1 MSILLAT
8 PFRRLLAVACGAV
21 LLTGSSAAQAEVH
34 WSEDIESSLKSANA
48 QQRLVLMKFTAT
60 WCGPCRKMEAVTFGD
75 PAVANLVNQ
84 NFVPVLVD
92 GDKHKDLVKHLQVV
106 AFPSLLVVSPDMVIL
121 HREKGFK
128 TAKQLMPKLQ
138 AIVAQ
143 HRTSASMPNAMASM
157 PQTNRQQPAATRTA
171 MASTTRPVSQTR
183 AQPPVARPMTPA
195 FAGLCLP
202 AVFETRSLVNGK
214 PEFSVK
220 YRGKLLYF
228 SSPQQMQTFKTN
240 PNKYWPTKDGACPVT
255 LAEEGRIV
263 EGQLQYAAMFRGQL
277 WLTSTAEKMQR
288 FVTLPASFV
297 DSLPK

>member
-1 MSILLAT
+1 MSISHAILSRKLLAI
-8 PFRRLLAVACGAV
+8 ACGAA
-21 LLTGSSAAQAEVH
+21 LLASSASAVRADVN
-34 WSEDIESSLKSANA
+34 WSDDIEGSLKSANV

-60 WCGPCRKMEAVTFGD
+60 WCGPCRKMEAVTFGN

-92 GDKHKDLVKHLQVV
+92 GDKHKDLVKHLQV
-106 AFPSLLVVSPDMVIL
+106 AGFPSLLVVSPDMVIL

-128 TAKQLMPKLQ
+128 TAQQLLPKLQ

-143 HRTSASMPNAMASM
+143 HRPATAAPNNMANLT
-157 PQTNRQQPAATRTA
+157 QTA
-171 MASTTRPVSQTR
+171 MAPTTRPVSQTR
-183 AQPPVARPMTPA
+183 PQPPVMQQLKPS

-202 AVFETRSLVNGK
+202 AVFETRSLVAGK
-214 PEFSVK
+214 PEYSLK

-228 SSPQQMQTFKTN
+228 SSPQLMQTFQAN
-240 PNKYWPTKDGACPVT
+240 PGKYWPTKDGACPVT
-255 LAEEGRIV
+255 MAEEGRAV

-277 WLTSTAEKMQR
+277 WLTSSPEKMQR
-288 FVTLPASFV
+288 FVTLPAKFV